1 MPADNDPAGETMT
14 FSSARQ
20 MFGAIRGQELTDPA
34 PSKKTNLDDEVIVT
48 QTKMT
53 KPRLP
58 EIRKARIT

>member
-1 MPADNDPAGETMT
+1 MT

-20 MFGAIRGQELTDPA
+20 MFGAIRRQELTDPA
-34 PSKKTNLDDEVIVT
+34 PSKKTNPDGEVIVT